1 MKDLMHVFDSNKP
14 ESFIGFLT
22 KFLPKH
28 KFFVS
33 TIINQG
39 RTYLAIVVDSVGYVE
54 SYSTLFTILGIQVT
68 GTTTAHHRRLDRKR
82 QQGQERKLSLKYKQK
97 RNEQKNKKISEGKA
111 KMAKDKAKG
120 LTYETGM
127 AGPGGSL
134 DESNLDE

>member
-1 MKDLMHVFDSNKP
+1 M
-14 ESFIGFLT
+14 
-22 KFLPKH
+22 
-28 KFFVS
+28 
-33 TIINQG
+33 
-39 RTYLAIVVDSVGYVE
+39 
-54 SYSTLFTILGIQVT
+54 
-68 GTTTAHHRRLDRKR
+68 
-82 QQGQERKLSLKYKQK
+82 KYKQK